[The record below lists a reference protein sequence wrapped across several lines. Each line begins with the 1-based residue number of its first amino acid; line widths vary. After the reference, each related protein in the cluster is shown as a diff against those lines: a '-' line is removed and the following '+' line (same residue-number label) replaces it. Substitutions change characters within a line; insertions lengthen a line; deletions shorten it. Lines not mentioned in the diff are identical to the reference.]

1 MEEPR
6 FADPEVATFWRY
18 IASSIDRLV
27 ALVEAIAADGLAWC
41 PPAPGANSIHALAIH
56 TMGNA
61 EENILQTLCGVPVGR
76 ERDAEFAQD
85 GSAAGVRARWRE
97 LRPRL
102 VAALSHVAPG
112 ELARDRPH
120 PRRGALDGRAVLDR
134 GGAARR
140 RASRAGGTHARPLAR
155 DENRLNEDLAASGH
169 PTVSGKPSV
178 CGCCKRWR
186 MRSHRCAS
194 SAWSPAPMLSGAWSA
209 PGVPTTGR
217 YGPSLLHRG
226 ALCAARLVAAT
237 RRRSSSGVRRL
248 RRPTERR

>member
-56 TMGNA
+56 TMGNPRRISA
-61 EENILQTLCGVPVGR
+61 NPLRRAGR
-76 ERDAEFAQD
+76 ARARRR
-85 GSAAGVRARWRE
+85 VRAGRKRGGRAGA
-97 LRPRL
+97 LAG
-102 VAALSHVAPG
+102 AATT
-112 ELARDRPH
+112 
-120 PRRGALDGRAVLDR
+120 PRRRALPRCPRRVGPRSTPPAAWGARRAGGPDR

-155 DENRLNEDLAASGH
+155 DENRLNEDLAASGC